1 MMVKHLPQK
10 PDTQLL
16 IYQTESGDTKIEVRL
31 EDETVW
37 LTQKLMAE
45 LFQVGVN
52 TINYYVKEIYNEDE
66 LLPEA
71 TIRKFRIVQKEG
83 KRKVSRSVDFYNLDI
98 FISVGYRVKSHAA
111 TRFRQWATQRLR
123 EYIVKGFVLDDER
136 TNAFQPRI
144 TVSI

>member
-1 MMVKHLPQK
+1 MAKHLPQK

-16 IYQTESGDTKIEVRL
+16 IHQTESDDTKIEFRF

-37 LTQKLMAE
+37 LTLKLMAE

-52 TINYYVKEIYNEDE
+52 TINYHVKEIYKEVE

-83 KRKVSRSVDFYNLDI
+83 KRKVSRSVDFYNL
-98 FISVGYRVKSHAA
+98 
-111 TRFRQWATQRLR
+111 TRSG
-123 EYIVKGFVLDDER
+123 IVSLLL
-136 TNAFQPRI
+136 
-144 TVSI
+144 